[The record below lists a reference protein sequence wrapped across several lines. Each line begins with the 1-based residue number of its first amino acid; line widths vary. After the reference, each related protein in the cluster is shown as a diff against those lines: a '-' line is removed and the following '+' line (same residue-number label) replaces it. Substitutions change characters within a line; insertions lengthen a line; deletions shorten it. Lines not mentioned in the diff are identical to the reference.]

1 MKKTD
6 WRSVFLE
13 MWEYKGEGETSV
25 MGDGASDF
33 LDFIE
38 QTRIEAQ
45 IEVLEELLGDAS
57 NFNPIPAIQIRAGR
71 WVTNKIKA
79 LKQK

>member
-25 MGDGASDF
+25 MEMALVISW
-33 LDFIE
+33 
-38 QTRIEAQ
+38 TS
-45 IEVLEELLGDAS
+45 S
-57 NFNPIPAIQIRAGR
+57 NKPE
-71 WVTNKIKA
+71 
-79 LKQK
+79 